1 MNKNEW
7 LICLCFRDKASAI
20 AVGSKIVVRIL
31 NPYEARTVDTLIG
44 NSETVTRSEAVLAFL
59 FGEEHRK
66 FKRIDWFG
74 ERRSGEDEN
83 SALYQARTWLRHL
96 ELERR
101 PGLLGYPR
109 HKNYPSPFHQE
120 DDQEAINPRD
130 VKEGIPKKE
139 STESASNL
147 HIASEPKT
155 APKEAST
162 PPPFR
167 PQIQKSK
174 ERPNITP
181 MDENRKRAVLR
192 EWLSI
197 IRRGVLRG

>member
-7 LICLCFRDKASAI
+7 LICLCFRDKTSAKL
-20 AVGSKIVVRIL
+20 VGSKIVVRIL

-44 NSETVTRSEAVLAFL
+44 NSETATRSEVVLEFL

-66 FKRIDWFG
+66 IKRIDWFG
-74 ERRSGEDEN
+74 ERRSGEDDN
-83 SALYQARTWLRHL
+83 SAIYQARTWLRHL
-96 ELERR
+96 EMERR
-101 PGLLGYPR
+101 PGLLNYPR
-109 HKNYPSPFHQE
+109 HENYPSPFHQQ

-130 VKEGIPKKE
+130 VTKGDSKKE
-139 STESASNL
+139 SAE
-147 HIASEPKT
+147 SEPKT
-155 APKEAST
+155 ASKEAST
-162 PPPFR
+162 PQPIL

-174 ERPNITP
+174 ERPNSTP
-181 MDENRKRAVLR
+181 IDENRKRAVLR